1 MKGEKLLQGLL
12 SVLFLD
18 DIWIFA
24 VAKCTQMAS
33 SYTKVV
39 KKKKKKGVGKRNT
52 ASSDFKCVE
61 FHSD

>member
-24 VAKCTQMAS
+24 VAKCTEMAS

-39 KKKKKKGVGKRNT
+39 KKKKGVGKRNT
-52 ASSDFKCVE
+52 ASRDFKCVE